1 MELSEGE
8 KVIQK
13 RAIEWAKKV
22 KNDIGK
28 KLTDRSVYQ
37 VEDSPVSVFMAG
49 SPGAGKTEAAK
60 SLLAVHDSIIR
71 LDIDDMRQYFDD
83 YNGGNA
89 YLFQG
94 AASILLD
101 RAHDLALKQ
110 KQSFLLDGTMA
121 DFNIAKK
128 NIERSLKRGRT
139 VQILFVYQQP
149 QQAWRFVQAREKVEG
164 RRVFPEKFVDQYFLS
179 RESANL
185 LKRVFG
191 DKIILDLLIKNID
204 GTNQKYHRNITQ
216 LDGNI
221 KDKYS
226 RGDLLG
232 VVGLSH

>member
-1 MELSEGE
+1 
-8 KVIQK
+8 
-13 RAIEWAKKV
+13 
-22 KNDIGK
+22 
-28 KLTDRSVYQ
+28 
-37 VEDSPVSVFMAG
+37 
-49 SPGAGKTEAAK
+49 
-60 SLLAVHDSIIR
+60 
-71 LDIDDMRQYFDD
+71 
-83 YNGGNA
+83 
-89 YLFQG
+89 
-94 AASILLD
+94 
-101 RAHDLALKQ
+101 
-110 KQSFLLDGTMA
+110 MA

-216 LDGNI
+216 LDGYI